1 MSFVGKRE
9 LLDLP
14 AWGIKEIRA
23 FFGYGKNKA
32 MAIRDRAVK
41 EFEGAVP
48 YSNSMATRDS
58 VLRLF
63 GSTCE
68 KEQAAA
74 RSTAGL
80 YGVNIAAHEQKCP
93 KEE

>member
-1 MSFVGKRE
+1 MSFVEKQN
-9 LLDLP
+9 LLAIP

-23 FFGYGKNKA
+23 YIGCGKNKA
-32 MAIRDRAVK
+32 MDIRDRAIK
-41 EFEGAVP
+41 EFDGAVP
-48 YSNSMATRDS
+48 FSGSMATRDS

-68 KEQAAA
+68 REQAAA
-74 RSTAGL
+74 RSSAGL

-93 KEE
+93 NEE